1 MQPLSITALF
11 QYSVDTRGI
20 DLTSFIFN
28 CVGSNHQI
36 FESNICKLFA
46 NAERIE
52 DEIQDVSFFLFT
64 AEKVH
69 INPSYI
75 AAIGVYII
83 FFKQNTNLSYF
94 VYVIET
100 LQGDSLSGDLHLNE
114 NGATGYD
121 HLRESPRENF
131 ITFCPISASLQY
143 FHRMFS
149 THQLRELGTYKG
161 YKENLWKTIRCFCLG
176 QYY

>member
-1 MQPLSITALF
+1 MDSFVQEVNSNHMQYTSRFIFFYSITTYNVSKNFQLRRLLFLFFYLLLFFLFFFGCACCCFVLFLLYVSGSPRRSDQSMQPLSITALF

-52 DEIQDVSFFLFT
+52 DAIQDVSFFLFT
-64 AEKVH
+64 AEKSIPTLPMSLRQVFTL
-69 INPSYI
+69 S
-75 AAIGVYII
+75 

-94 VYVIET
+94 VYAVET
-100 LQGDSLSGDLHLNE
+100 L
-114 NGATGYD
+114 
-121 HLRESPRENF
+121 
-131 ITFCPISASLQY
+131 
-143 FHRMFS
+143 
-149 THQLRELGTYKG
+149 
-161 YKENLWKTIRCFCLG
+161 
-176 QYY
+176 

>member
-1 MQPLSITALF
+1 MDSFVQEVNSNHMQYTSRFIFFYSITTYNVSKNFQLRRLMFLFFLFVTFFPLFVVVFLVVAFCCFYFLCLDLLAVVTSPCSPCLSPALF

-36 FESNICKLFA
+36 FETNICKLFA

-75 AAIGVYII
+75 AAIGVYI
-83 FFKQNTNLSYF
+83 KY
-94 VYVIET
+94 
-100 LQGDSLSGDLHLNE
+100 
-114 NGATGYD
+114 
-121 HLRESPRENF
+121 
-131 ITFCPISASLQY
+131 
-143 FHRMFS
+143 
-149 THQLRELGTYKG
+149 
-161 YKENLWKTIRCFCLG
+161 
-176 QYY
+176 